1 MWWEIYPRIIK
12 VSGRI
17 LKITERYI
25 MHHYDLLIA
34 TPGAMMEA
42 QYVKSLVLTL
52 AECDKRG
59 ITYKWL
65 NSYSSLV
72 HHARELTA
80 SGSEGHLQLDSEQ
93 ISPGGRNITYNK
105 IFWIDSDISW
115 TTKDFFKLYDSDKDV
130 ISGAYLLADG
140 MTTSVHAWG
149 TTGGIPANEI
159 VKMKELLK
167 IQSLGFGFVAM
178 KSGVFEK
185 IPKPWFSHEYV
196 QVGTDSEGNPII
208 DAVGEDISW
217 CVKAYR
223 AGIELYF
230 DPTVLVTHIKK
241 QPITW
246 EHNQETKEFIKP
258 NGTIVHKVD
267 KNGNIIK

>member
-1 MWWEIYPRIIK
+1 ME
-12 VSGRI
+12 
-17 LKITERYI
+17 
-25 MHHYDLLIA
+25 HYDVLIA
-34 TPGAMMEA
+34 TPGNMLES

-52 AECDKRG
+52 SECDKRG

-65 NSYSSLV
+65 NNYSSLV

-80 SGSEGHLQLDSEQ
+80 SGTEGLNLNPNQV
-93 ISPGGRNITYNK
+93 SPNGDENTYNK
-105 IFWIDSDISW
+105 IFWIDSDIAW
-115 TTKDFFKLYDSDKDV
+115 TPEQFFKLYDSEKEV

-140 MTTSVHAWG
+140 FTTTVHAWG
-149 TTGGIPANEI
+149 APGGMPAVEI
-159 VKMKELLK
+159 VKMTDP
-167 IQSLGFGFVAM
+167 IRVQSLGFGFVCM

-185 IPKPWFSHEYV
+185 ITRPWFSHEYV
-196 QVGTDSEGNPII
+196 KVGQAEDGSDIM

-223 AGIELYF
+223 AKIDLYF

-246 EHNQETKEFIKP
+246 SHIPKDFDLSTFKQKI
-258 NGTIVHKVD
+258 
-267 KNGNIIK
+267 

>member
-1 MWWEIYPRIIK
+1 ME
-12 VSGRI
+12 
-17 LKITERYI
+17 
-25 MHHYDLLIA
+25 HYDILIA
-34 TPGAMMEA
+34 TPGAMLEA

-80 SGSEGHLQLDSEQ
+80 SGADGLNLDPAQ
-93 ISPGGRNITYNK
+93 ISPGGKDITYNK

-115 TTKDFFKLYDSDKDV
+115 TAEQFFKIYDSEYDV
-130 ISGAYLLADG
+130 AAGAYLLSDG
-140 MTTSVHAWG
+140 FTTTVHAWG
-149 TTGGIPANEI
+149 APGGIPANEI
-159 VKMKELLK
+159 VKLKEP
-167 IQSLGFGFVAM
+167 IRVQSLGFGFVAM

-185 IPKPWFSHEYV
+185 IQRPWFNHEYV
-196 QVGTDSEGNPII
+196 KVGEDAEGKDII

-217 CVKAYR
+217 CIKAYR

-230 DPTVLVTHIKK
+230 YPDVLVTHMKK
-241 QPITW
+241 QLITW
-246 EHNQETKEFIKP
+246 DHIRQMSGQNQFKQKI
-258 NGTIVHKVD
+258 
-267 KNGNIIK
+267 